1 MRKLFLSLLLLP
13 GLSLGAKDYKNPVID
28 RSVPDPTVLRVDGT
42 YYLYGT
48 EDTHNLP
55 IFKSDNLV
63 DWTFV
68 GTAFTDETRPKMV
81 PGGALWAPDIQK
93 IGDKYVLYYSKSKWG
108 GEWECGIGVATSDS
122 PEGPFTDQGKLFISK
137 EINVQNSI
145 DPVLYTE
152 NGKHYLFWGSFHG
165 IYGIEMTDDG
175 LALAPGAKPR
185 QISGSLTEGTNI
197 LKRGDYYYLVGSA
210 GSCCEGEKS
219 TYRVMVARSKD
230 LFGPYLD
237 REGRPAMDN
246 YLTEMMVRSDKVVG
260 PGHNANFVKDDAGND
275 WMVYHG
281 FDAAAPE
288 KGRKVY
294 LDRIVWDKEGWPT
307 VDKGMPSAKAKM
319 PVIKKK

>member
-108 GEWECGIGVATSDS
+108 GEWECGIGVATSED
-122 PEGPFTDQGKLFISK
+122 
-137 EINVQNSI
+137 
-145 DPVLYTE
+145 
-152 NGKHYLFWGSFHG
+152 
-165 IYGIEMTDDG
+165 
-175 LALAPGAKPR
+175 R
-185 QISGSLTEGTNI
+185 
-197 LKRGDYYYLVGSA
+197 
-210 GSCCEGEKS
+210 KS
-219 TYRVMVARSKD
+219 
-230 LFGPYLD
+230 
-237 REGRPAMDN
+237 
-246 YLTEMMVRSDKVVG
+246 VV
-260 PGHNANFVKDDAGND
+260 
-275 WMVYHG
+275 
-281 FDAAAPE
+281 
-288 KGRKVY
+288 
-294 LDRIVWDKEGWPT
+294 
-307 VDKGMPSAKAKM
+307 
-319 PVIKKK
+319 